1 MSVPVRV
8 SCDRCGKQVEKW
20 YGVELNEEQG
30 LLEVVCYDC
39 VQRLSERVSQDLLV
53 H

>member
-1 MSVPVRV
+1 MPVRV
-8 SCDRCGKQVEKW
+8 SCDRCGKQMEKW
-20 YGVELNEEQG
+20 YSVELNEKQE
-30 LLEVVCYDC
+30 LVEVVCYDC